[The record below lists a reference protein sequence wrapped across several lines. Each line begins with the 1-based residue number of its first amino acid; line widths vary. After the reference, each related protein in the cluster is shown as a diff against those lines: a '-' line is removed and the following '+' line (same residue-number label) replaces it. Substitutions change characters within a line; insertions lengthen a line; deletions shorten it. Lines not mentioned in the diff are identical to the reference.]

1 MHHIT
6 VHPYDLRAG
15 RLFQKGNHIGF
26 ISVIMDYQ
34 RKFRSAEMLAPLP
47 AVSPVNPA
55 CCPRGC
61 GAFHFAH
68 KGEHGKDVHI
78 HLAAHGEDS
87 QFLRQFV
94 QFFLVLFC
102 I

>member
-6 VHPYDLRAG
+6 VHPYDLWAG
-15 RLFQKGNHIGF
+15 SLFQKGNHIGF
-26 ISVIMDYQ
+26 ISVIMDCQ
-34 RKFRSAEMLAPLP
+34 RELRSAEMLAPLP
-47 AVSPVNPA
+47 AVSPVHPSLS
-55 CCPRGC
+55 PWGR

-68 KGEHGKDVHI
+68 KSEHGKDVHI
-78 HLAAHGEDS
+78 HLASHGEDS
-87 QFLRQFV
+87 QFLRQLV